1 MYREVFDIKEL
12 IPQRDPFLFVTS
24 FERNSDDSLT
34 TSFTFKESQEFFQGH
49 FPGNPIVPGV
59 ILSEHCFQ
67 SAAAL
72 IALTSEGSKDNSLA
86 VLSRIQSAKFKSI
99 VRPGETITT
108 STVCTEKLGPAAYF
122 KSIVQNQQNKKVLII
137 EFSCTL
143 IEEEA

>member
-1 MYREVFDIKEL
+1 MNIKDL
-12 IPQRDPFLFVTS
+12 IPQRDPFLFVS
-24 FERNSDDSLT
+24 FFERNDDQSLT
-34 TSFTFKESQEFFQGH
+34 TSFTFKETQDFFQGH

-72 IALTSEGSKDNSLA
+72 IALTSDSPQQKSLA

-108 STVCTEKLGPAAYF
+108 KTICTERMGPAAFF
-122 KSIVQNQQNKKVLII
+122 KSIIQNQQNKKVLII
-137 EFSCTL
+137 EYSCTL
-143 IEEEA
+143 IEEEV